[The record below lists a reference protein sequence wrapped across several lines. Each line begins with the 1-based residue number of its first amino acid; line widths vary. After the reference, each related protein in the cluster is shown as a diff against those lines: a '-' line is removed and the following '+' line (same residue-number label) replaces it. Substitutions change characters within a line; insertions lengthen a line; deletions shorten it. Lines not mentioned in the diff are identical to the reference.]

1 MSAASPV
8 GRFVTVSGIAVPL
21 RGAQALEDAM
31 RGRIGLVEDEPGFDG
46 LQVWRPTRAGDPYRM
61 VTWWHDEQSFQDYMR
76 SRAHHASHA
85 RTPGGEHR
93 PRPAG
98 LDRYWCIA
106 D

>member
-1 MSAASPV
+1 MTGSV
-8 GRFVTVSGIAVPL
+8 GRFVTVSGIAVPAQ
-21 RGAQALEDAM
+21 GARVLEAAM
-31 RGRIGLVEDEPGFDG
+31 RDRLGKVEQEDGFGG
-46 LQVWRPTRAGDPYRM
+46 LQVWRPVRGGDPYRM
-61 VTWWHDEQSFQDYMR
+61 VTWWEDEQAFRDYMR
-76 SRAHHASHA
+76 SAAHAESHA